1 MYASKLVVSME
12 NKMCPLLEGTIV
24 TILRGEYTSIASSG
38 VIMWIY
44 LIIVLQG
51 KMNEFHDTKV
61 FAVFFSRVNVLF
73 PILTFSRSSLNA
85 LE

>member
-1 MYASKLVVSME
+1 
-12 NKMCPLLEGTIV
+12 MCPLLEGTIV
-24 TILRGEYTSIASSG
+24 TILRGEYTSNASSG
-38 VIMWIY
+38 VIMWIF

-51 KMNEFHDTKV
+51 KVNEFHDTEV
-61 FAVFFSRVNVLF
+61 FTVFFSRVKVLF